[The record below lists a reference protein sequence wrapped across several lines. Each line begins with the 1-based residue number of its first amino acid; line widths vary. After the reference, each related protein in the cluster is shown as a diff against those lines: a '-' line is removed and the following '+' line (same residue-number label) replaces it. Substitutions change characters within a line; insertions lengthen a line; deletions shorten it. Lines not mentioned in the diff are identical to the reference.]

1 MTMLDQMRRHKGWL
15 KWSLGLVVLAFVIFY
30 IPDFLQRT
38 TTGVATA
45 GDTIATVEG
54 RDVTAGDFRRVY
66 EAQLQAYRNAYGAN
80 VSEQLLKQLGVE
92 QQTLQQLV
100 DQQAALAEAQRLG
113 IRTTDEEVRQR
124 IFAIPAFQENGVF
137 IGDQRYQQMLR
148 SMRPPMTAPAF
159 EQELRNEIV
168 LDKFRAILTD
178 WVSVTDKEVEDQY
191 RQRNNKIKLAVVT
204 FPAETFR
211 SAATATD
218 EEVASYFTAHQS
230 DFRIPEKRKVR
241 YLLIDIDVLRAKVV
255 VPEANI
261 QRAYNDNSSQYSTPE
276 QVRASHILLRTE
288 GKDEAAVKA
297 RAEDL
302 AKQLRAGADFADLA
316 KKNSEDTGSAANGGD
331 LDYFGRGRM
340 VPEFDQAAF
349 SLQPGQISDPIK
361 TQFGY
366 HIIKVVD
373 KKAATVK
380 TLPEVRQQLQDQ
392 LAYETA
398 QTQASTLADTIAKEV
413 SQPADLD
420 RAAKAHGLTVQES
433 EPFARDE
440 PIPGVGPSPE
450 GAQRA
455 FEMSEGQ
462 VSGPL
467 NTARGIIF
475 ETVTAIQ
482 PSAAPKLDDV
492 KDRVRDVVLKE
503 KARDLSRQKA
513 AQVAAK
519 VKGASDFASAAKA
532 AGVEAKTTELITRD
546 APVPDL
552 GVAPAVMDAAFAL
565 PVGAVSDPITT
576 DTGTALVKVVDK
588 QEVTPTEW
596 AANRDRF
603 RGELLDDRRSRFFSA
618 YMVKAKGRMKIEVF
632 RDALQRTIG

>member
-1 MTMLDQMRRHKGWL
+1 
-15 KWSLGLVVLAFVIFY
+15 
-30 IPDFLQRT
+30 
-38 TTGVATA
+38 
-45 GDTIATVEG
+45 
-54 RDVTAGDFRRVY
+54 
-66 EAQLQAYRNAYGAN
+66 
-80 VSEQLLKQLGVE
+80 
-92 QQTLQQLV
+92 
-100 DQQAALAEAQRLG
+100 
-113 IRTTDEEVRQR
+113 
-124 IFAIPAFQENGVF
+124 
-137 IGDQRYQQMLR
+137 
-148 SMRPPMTAPAF
+148 
-159 EQELRNEIV
+159 
-168 LDKFRAILTD
+168 
-178 WVSVTDKEVEDQY
+178 
-191 RQRNNKIKLAVVT
+191 
-204 FPAETFR
+204 
-211 SAATATD
+211 
-218 EEVASYFTAHQS
+218 
-230 DFRIPEKRKVR
+230 
-241 YLLIDIDVLRAKVV
+241 
-255 VPEANI
+255 
-261 QRAYNDNSSQYSTPE
+261 
-276 QVRASHILLRTE
+276 
-288 GKDEAAVKA
+288 
-297 RAEDL
+297 
-302 AKQLRAGADFADLA
+302 
-316 KKNSEDTGSAANGGD
+316 
-331 LDYFGRGRM
+331 
-340 VPEFDQAAF
+340 
-349 SLQPGQISDPIK
+349 
-361 TQFGY
+361 
-366 HIIKVVD
+366 
-373 KKAATVK
+373 
-380 TLPEVRQQLQDQ
+380 
-392 LAYETA
+392 
-398 QTQASTLADTIAKEV
+398 
-413 SQPADLD
+413 
-420 RAAKAHGLTVQES
+420 VQES